1 MIFMLLMETI
11 VCSAKEGVEARMMRM
26 LKTRQEFKRR
36 QIGCVAAWLGAA
48 PDNSNLV
55 LVQTVFDS
63 ASSWKSISER
73 VQMTLDAEDG
83 GIESLLLGP
92 PLVGM
97 FQVDPNDLNS
107 LVK

>member
-1 MIFMLLMETI
+1 
-11 VCSAKEGVEARMMRM
+11 
-26 LKTRQEFKRR
+26 
-36 QIGCVAAWLGAA
+36 
-48 PDNSNLV
+48 
-55 LVQTVFDS
+55 
-63 ASSWKSISER
+63 
-73 VQMTLDAEDG
+73 MTLDAEDG

>member
-1 MIFMLLMETI
+1 MLLMETI
-11 VCSAKEGVEARMMRM
+11 VCSARKGVEARMLRM

-36 QIGCVAAWLGAA
+36 QEGCVAAWLGAA

-63 ASSWKSISER
+63 ASSWKSISEC
-73 VQMTLDAEDG
+73 VQTSLDSEDG
-83 GIESLLLGP
+83 GIETLLLGP

-97 FQVDPNDLNS
+97 FQVDPKDLDGLLN
-107 LVK
+107 